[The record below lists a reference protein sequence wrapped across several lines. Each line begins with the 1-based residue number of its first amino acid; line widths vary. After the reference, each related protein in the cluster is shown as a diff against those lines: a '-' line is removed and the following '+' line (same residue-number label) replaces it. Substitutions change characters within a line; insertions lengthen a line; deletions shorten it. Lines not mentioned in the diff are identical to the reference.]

1 MKREADLYPL
11 VASWLRR
18 RGHCFAV
25 GINKGLRYS
34 RIDVVGVRD
43 VGGELSGDVEVIAVE
58 VKAGRVPFATAC
70 GQAAGYRIY
79 ADRAYYAEPRL
90 AGFDADEISIANQ
103 LGVGLIQIRNGRCTE
118 VLSSPAVRPPER
130 YRLPLLEALG
140 LGRCQ
145 ICDCVFQTG
154 TPEDRFSRVTRENVR
169 LALRANRGVMFWNH
183 LVGPR
188 KLKLRRNSPG
198 RFTTFERRFIC
209 PDCVDFLA
217 YVTREFQEVQV

>member
-34 RIDVVGVRD
+34 RM
-43 VGGELSGDVEVIAVE
+43 
-58 VKAGRVPFATAC
+58 
-70 GQAAGYRIY
+70 
-79 ADRAYYAEPRL
+79 
-90 AGFDADEISIANQ
+90 
-103 LGVGLIQIRNGRCTE
+103 
-118 VLSSPAVRPPER
+118 
-130 YRLPLLEALG
+130 LG

-217 YVTREFQEVQV
+217 YVTREFQEVQA